1 MRSVLLAVVVSLTL
15 VSCASTH
22 SSSANDKTFHRYPA
36 CVERVVGGRVLHD
49 PGWVVE
55 ERDAEP
61 GGHFFEFLST
71 YWGRI
76 IEVTRVNRFCSAIRN
91 RMGGIS
97 VDEPG
102 FVSPTEATPFPH

>member
-1 MRSVLLAVVVSLTL
+1 MKSVLLAVIVSLTL
-15 VSCASTH
+15 VSCASTQ
-22 SSSANDKTFHRYPA
+22 STSADGKPFHRYPA

-55 ERDAEP
+55 EHDGEP
-61 GGHFFEFLST
+61 GGHFFEFMST

-97 VDEPG
+97 VDQPG
-102 FVSPTEATPFPH
+102 IAPSTSPDPFPR